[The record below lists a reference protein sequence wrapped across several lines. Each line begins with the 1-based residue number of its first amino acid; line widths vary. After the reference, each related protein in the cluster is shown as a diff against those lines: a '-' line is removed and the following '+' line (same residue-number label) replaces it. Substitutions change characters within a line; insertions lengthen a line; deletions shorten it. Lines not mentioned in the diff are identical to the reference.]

1 MNDQGRWLRSLAAR
15 VFARQTMERVIDPVL
30 ADIQTEHEES
40 HRKGDRWRTIAVW
53 VDGYVAFWAAIT
65 LHVLHAA
72 PASLRK
78 RLCADDSALG
88 RMIAFSAGLSGAV
101 TLFLV
106 GRPFAVHSQA
116 EWGLSLPLFLLPQAI
131 PLGLTIAVPAGIV
144 WTAPGNQTTARA
156 FRNVMVIGVG
166 AALLSFVAVQAAPF
180 ANRSFRTAVADRLE
194 QHGITGHSVPRGPS
208 ELSLSELAMRA
219 GHIAALQDRH
229 ADAIEFFR
237 REIDFLSK
245 SDHPLK
251 SRILVELNARLG
263 ASYQRVGDAHKA
275 LSMFTVAL
283 ESFDRRV
290 RLGADDPF
298 TRYYA
303 AGVHAM
309 RGDSEP
315 ALAFLERALS
325 QQRAFTAARARIEPE
340 FDSLRSDPRFQKLV
354 DISPA
359 PQTPRRSL
367 ASNA

>member
-1 MNDQGRWLRSLAAR
+1 
-15 VFARQTMERVIDPVL
+15 MEL
-30 ADIQTEHEES
+30 QE
-40 HRKGDRWRTIAVW
+40 AV
-53 VDGYVAFWAAIT
+53 
-65 LHVLHAA
+65 
-72 PASLRK
+72 
-78 RLCADDSALG
+78 
-88 RMIAFSAGLSGAV
+88 LSGREG
-101 TLFLV
+101 LF
-106 GRPFAVHSQA
+106 
-116 EWGLSLPLFLLPQAI
+116 
-131 PLGLTIAVPAGIV
+131 IA
-144 WTAPGNQTTARA
+144 
-156 FRNVMVIGVG
+156 G
-166 AALLSFVAVQAAPF
+166 AY
-180 ANRSFRTAVADRLE
+180 
-194 QHGITGHSVPRGPS
+194 
-208 ELSLSELAMRA
+208 MRA
-219 GHIAALQDRH
+219 GHIAALQERH

-263 ASYQRVGDAHKA
+263 ASYQRIGDAHKA

-354 DISPA
+354 DVPSA
-359 PQTPRRSL
+359 SQAPRRSL
-367 ASNA
+367 ASNV

>member
-1 MNDQGRWLRSLAAR
+1 MNGQGRWLRSLAAR

-40 HRKGDRWRTIAVW
+40 HRKSDRWRTIAVW

-116 EWGLSLPLFLLPQAI
+116 EWGLSLPLFVLPQAI
-131 PLGLTIAVPAGIV
+131 PLGLAIAVPAGIV

-208 ELSLSELAMRA
+208 ELSLSELAMESHKYRA
-219 GHIAALQDRH
+219 LGQKRMSDDLAWSYQIRFAIPVAALV
-229 ADAIEFFR
+229 
-237 REIDFLSK
+237 LS
-245 SDHPLK
+245 LVAFGV
-251 SRILVELNARLG
+251 SRTVQSRARRLG
-263 ASYQRVGDAHKA
+263 AVVPLIASIGQR
-275 LSMFTVAL
+275 LW
-283 ESFDRRV
+283 
-290 RLGADDPF
+290 
-298 TRYYA
+298 
-303 AGVHAM
+303 
-309 RGDSEP
+309 
-315 ALAFLERALS
+315 
-325 QQRAFTAARARIEPE
+325 
-340 FDSLRSDPRFQKLV
+340 
-354 DISPA
+354 
-359 PQTPRRSL
+359 
-367 ASNA
+367 